1 MTLGSRRSSTV
12 ELEKEDDEAPLL
24 FESKE
29 GKWGGAYK
37 LFACTIFAGICMIL
51 VYRVMKMPKRGEEGR
66 WGWIAMLWAEV
77 CFGVYWIFTQSLR
90 WTLLYHIPFDHRL
103 FQRYG
108 ENKLP
113 GVDIF
118 VCTADPMLEPPN
130 MVINTVLSVMCYN
143 YPSNKLSVYLSD
155 DGASE
160 LTFYALLKASI
171 FSKHWIPFCKRFNI
185 EPRSPEAY
193 FSQHYCTIKNTQEWS
208 SIKKLY
214 EDMKSEIELVVEKGK
229 VPDEIRK
236 QHKGFSE
243 WNSKTTKKDHQSIVQ
258 IIIDGRDSNGV
269 DDDGFQL
276 PTLVYMAREKRP
288 NFPHHFKAG
297 AMNALIRVSSEISNA
312 PIILNLDCDMY
323 SNNADTIQEV
333 LCFFMDQRQGHQLAY
348 VQFPQHFNNINKN
361 DLYANSFPVSY
372 QIEFPGMVGE
382 GGATMFIG
390 TGCFHRRESLSGM
403 HFKHYNNTPKC
414 DINPNININT
424 QDQDHHKMMRRSVEA
439 LIEASKGVSSCGYE
453 EGSEWGKEKGL
464 VYGIPVEDVVTGLRI
479 SCRGWKSIYYN
490 PKRAAF
496 VGVAPTTLEVTLIQ
510 HKRWGEGLFL
520 IFFSKFCPFIC
531 GYRKI
536 SLGVQMGYCAFLLW
550 APLSLP
556 TIAYA
561 VIPAIYTLWGIPL
574 FPPVTSRWMLPFLYA
589 PLATHVYSLLEAM
602 RCGCSIKSWWNS
614 QRMKLFRRTTSYL
627 FSFMD
632 TVKIQLG
639 FSETKF
645 DVTDK
650 VASEDTMKRYEEEV
664 VDFGSSCSVM
674 YTIIATLAL
683 INLFGVIGGTKKV
696 LEDDALVLQVMLCVL
711 MVMLNKVVYEAL
723 FVRSDRGCLPSH
735 VLVKSLVLA
744 SFACFLLPYF
754 LC

>member
-1 MTLGSRRSSTV
+1 
-12 ELEKEDDEAPLL
+12 
-24 FESKE
+24 
-29 GKWGGAYK
+29 
-37 LFACTIFAGICMIL
+37 
-51 VYRVMKMPKRGEEGR
+51 MPRRGEEGR
-66 WGWIAMLWAEV
+66 WGWIAMLWTEV
-77 CFGVYWIFTQSLR
+77 CFGLFWILTQSQR
-90 WTLLYHIPFDHRL
+90 WKTLYHTPFKHSL

-108 ENKLP
+108 EEEKLP

-118 VCTADPMLEPPN
+118 VCTADPMLEPPII
-130 MVINTVLSVMCYN
+130 VINTVLSLMSYN

-155 DGASE
+155 DGGSE

-193 FSQHYCTIKNTQEWS
+193 FSQHHCTIKNTQEWC

-229 VPDEIRK
+229 VPEEIRK

-312 PIILNLDCDMY
+312 PIIVNLDCDMY
-323 SNNADTIQEV
+323 SNNADTIQEA
-333 LCFFMDQRQGHQLAY
+333 LCFFMDQKQGHHIAY
-348 VQFPQHFNNINKN
+348 VQFPQNFNNINKN
-361 DLYANSFPVSY
+361 DLYANSFPVSS
-372 QIEFPGMVGE
+372 QIEFPGISGQ
-382 GGATMFIG
+382 GLATIYCG

-403 HFKHYNNTPKC
+403 HFKDYYNNTTRCNIK
-414 DINPNININT
+414 PNST
-424 QDQDHHKMMRRSVEA
+424 QHHKIRTTEE
-439 LIEASKGVSSCGYE
+439 LIEASKVVSSCRYE

-464 VYGIPVEDVVTGLRI
+464 VYGIPAEDVVTGLVI
-479 SCRGWKSIYYN
+479 SCRGWNSIYYN
-490 PKRAAF
+490 PKREAF
-496 VGVAPTTLEVTLIQ
+496 LGVAPTTLEVSLVQ
-510 HKRWGEGLFL
+510 HKRWGEGLFH
-520 IFFSKFCPFIC
+520 IFFSKYCPFIY
-531 GYRKI
+531 GHRKI
-536 SLGVQMGYCAFLLW
+536 SLGVQMGYCAYLLW
-550 APLSLP
+550 APMSLP
-556 TIAYA
+556 TLSYA
-561 VIPAIYTLWGIPL
+561 VLPAIYTLWGIPL
-574 FPPVTSRWMLPFLYA
+574 FPQVTSPWILPFLYA
-589 PLATHVYSLLEAM
+589 PLATYLYSLLEAM
-602 RCGCSIKSWWNS
+602 SCGCTIKFWWNL
-614 QRMKLFRRTTSYL
+614 QRMKLFRRSTSY
-627 FSFMD
+627 FFGSID

-650 VASEDTMKRYEEEV
+650 VVSEDTVKRYEEEV

-735 VLVKSLVLA
+735 VLIKSLVLA
-744 SFACFLLPYF
+744 SFACFLLPS
-754 LC
+754 LIL